1 MQGGVAIVVP
11 SAQICPSAC
20 QGRDDGGIAVVSGRK
35 MQGGPAFL
43 VLPYTQIRPAATRAV
58 MTKGL
63 SLPQAARCRGV

>member
-43 VLPYTQIRPAATRAV
+43 VLPYTQIRPGQPP
-58 MTKGL
+58 GL
-63 SLPQAARCRGV
+63 